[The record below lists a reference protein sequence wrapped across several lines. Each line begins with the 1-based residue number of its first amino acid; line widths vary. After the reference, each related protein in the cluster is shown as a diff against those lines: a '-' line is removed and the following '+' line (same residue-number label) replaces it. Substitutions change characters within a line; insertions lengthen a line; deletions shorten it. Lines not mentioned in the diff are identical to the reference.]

1 MEKRAAVVILS
12 FWRQCLS
19 NITVRTPLPS
29 IDQVPQTLKINVHQP
44 STSENIL
51 CPTGDVT
58 SQPSS
63 EVASTAYINFTM
75 DGNSRGPSVDTA
87 QAYECTLAVD
97 DIADILPPPEPPP
110 EPPPHMRSS
119 NLMKKN
125 NGKVDRVWIADG
137 EYEVRYEVIV
147 LGTSTTLY
155 FVVSTSVSTL
165 VLLYLCCCTLH
176 WSILWLLV
184 GEEYG
189 NDMFVSVTSVLND
202 DSRRID
208 SRITHHRQN
217 EIIEPS
223 TDTSRHTPKPDVMIP
238 SQHEISVGHLDTAT
252 VPQARR
258 SSRIAKTSNTVPS
271 LVLLVLTPILLQLY
285 LLDIHA
291 PNDDMNCPGIAYYT
305 FSTDHTLLLVVH
317 PYISSLLREH
327 FHSSQIYSSNSTTKI
342 VQYDDGPTHPTVG
355 VWGDKYA
362 VTKMCWN

>member
-29 IDQVPQTLKINVHQP
+29 FDQVPQTLKINVHQP

-87 QAYECTLAVD
+87 QAYECTLAAD
-97 DIADILPPPEPPP
+97 DIANILPPPEPPP
-110 EPPPHMRSS
+110 EPPPYMKRSHS
-119 NLMKKN
+119 LKKKKKYGK
-125 NGKVDRVWIADG
+125 GKVDYAGGMATG
-137 EYEVRYEVIV
+137 EYDVV
-147 LGTSTTLY
+147 LRSSTGIH
-155 FVVSTSVSTL
+155 FVVSILVSTL
-165 VLLYLCCCTLH
+165 IQSYLCLCTLQ
-176 WSILWLLV
+176 WSIMWLFV
-184 GEEYG
+184 GEGYG
-189 NDMFVSVTSVLND
+189 NGMLVSVVSDNGV
-202 DSRRID
+202 SRGID

-238 SQHEISVGHLDTAT
+238 SQHEILVGHLDTAT

-342 VQYDDGPTHPTVG
+342 VQYDDGPTHPMVG